1 MKKLYLLLDEWDNDR
16 NFVGKELELI
26 AEKYDVT
33 VICNSAKDNLDPKV
47 RYSIYSR
54 PGKLNAIGSI
64 LRMLFDKDAWSELGR
79 VFDEKNRKM
88 SKLSEVIRF
97 YINADMFRSYLKN
110 RGYLE
115 NNAIYYSY
123 WFFWKCYAVT
133 HEIDKYPD
141 SRVITRTHEYD
152 LYDYTSPSGYQPF
165 KAAMDGKLSGIIFIA
180 EHGRDY
186 YLKKYN
192 KASERKYMLYRL
204 GTPDPMVHGSA
215 LIMDPEPDKAE
226 EAKDAWVKKN
236 GIKIVSCS
244 SIIERKRVYRI
255 AEALSLV
262 SDVDI
267 SWIHFGTGEQE
278 ETLKALCEEKLS
290 KKDNINVELKG
301 YIKNEELHGFYR
313 RNRIDLFISAS
324 SSEGNPVSVMEALS
338 YGIPVIAPAICNF
351 PNMIQDCGI
360 LVSGECRA
368 DELAEAIRKFAGMPD
383 DDIVRMRNNAR
394 RCWEEKFDADKNN
407 RRFVE
412 EVIDRL

>member
-26 AEKYDVT
+26 TDKYDVT
-33 VICNSAKDNLDPKV
+33 VICNSAKENLDPKV

-54 PGKLNAIGSI
+54 PGKLNAISSI
-64 LRMLFDKDAWSELGR
+64 TRMLFDKDAWSELGR
-79 VFDEKNRKM
+79 VLGEKSRKAA
-88 SKLSEVIRF
+88 KLSEVIRF
-97 YINADMFRSYLKN
+97 YINADMFRSYMKN

-123 WFFWKCYAVT
+123 WYFWKCYAVT
-133 HEIDKYPD
+133 REIDKYPD

-165 KAAMDGKLSGIIFIA
+165 KETMDEKLSGIIFIA

-204 GTPDPMVHGSA
+204 GTSDPMDHGSEF
-215 LIMDPEPDKAE
+215 IKDSESDKEKAE
-226 EAKDAWVKKN
+226 DAGAKKN
-236 GIKIVSCS
+236 SIKIVSCS

-255 AEALSLV
+255 AEALSLIN
-262 SDVDI
+262 DMNI

-278 ETLKALCEEKLS
+278 EALKALCEEKLS
-290 KKDNINVELKG
+290 KKDNISVELKG

-313 RNRIDLFISAS
+313 RNRIDLFVSAS

-368 DELAEAIRKFAGMPD
+368 EELAAAIRRFAGMSAD
-383 DDIVRMRNNAR
+383 EYRNMRNNAR
-394 RCWEEKFDADKNN
+394 KCWEEKFDADKNN
-407 RRFVE
+407 RKFVE